1 MGIVQS
7 FRTFR
12 GGLARR
18 LKRESNDWQ
27 RWLDRRAVPASKQN
41 VNMATSATLI
51 DKPRDSAIAL
61 RWIISARD
69 DLVWLIGSVVSSY
82 LLLVLYVN
90 GILPLVPMVAL
101 WAILIDAPHVFGTF
115 SRTYFD
121 RTERQNRARLLWGSL
136 LFFAVGPLMVFAG
149 AGLVFFFV
157 AALWAYYHLVK
168 QHYGFMVLYKKKNND
183 LAPLDNALDRLLLLF
198 AFNYPFVAFI
208 ARDPEAMARVPAA
221 LRSGVDGLATA
232 LLAGTLILAIAWVIR
247 QIQRAVAGEQLNVP
261 KYLLLAAAIPMHW
274 IVLLTPMPHKP
285 IAIVAILTIY
295 HNLQYHRLIWFH
307 NQKYVRTGNRGDRVT
322 ASSRDGVTGAGD
334 SSATALTGTVGV
346 PPAPVNITLRDKYG
360 AAELISRRLLYY
372 VACGILFGL
381 IYQGPRQFLGYVSL
395 KSGGAT
401 GGAAEQSS
409 AIQLSISFLWGY
421 AFIHYY
427 LDSKIWRVRRDPSVG
442 KALNM

>member
-1 MGIVQS
+1 
-7 FRTFR
+7 
-12 GGLARR
+12 
-18 LKRESNDWQ
+18 
-27 RWLDRRAVPASKQN
+27 
-41 VNMATSATLI
+41 MATNISVIDRAEPSAV
-51 DKPRDSAIAL
+51 SL

-69 DLVWLIGSVVSSY
+69 DLVWLIGSVGSSY
-82 LLLVLYVN
+82 LLLIFYVK
-90 GILPLVPMVAL
+90 GLLPLVPMVAL

-121 RTERQNRARLLWGSL
+121 RTERRNRSRLLWGSL
-136 LFFAVGPLMVFAG
+136 LFFAVGPIMVFAG
-149 AGLVFFFV
+149 AGLIFFFL

-183 LAPLDNALDRLLLLF
+183 LAPVDNALDRLLLLF

-208 ARDPEAMARVPAA
+208 ARDPEAMARVPAT
-221 LRSGVDGLATA
+221 LQSGVNGLATI
-232 LLAGTLILAIAWVIR
+232 LLAGTGLLAIVWLAR
-247 QIQRAVAGEQLNVP
+247 QLQRMIANEPLDVP

-307 NQKYVRTGNRGDRVT
+307 NKKYTR
-322 ASSRDGVTGAGD
+322 
-334 SSATALTGTVGV
+334 SATAFPGIAGVSPAAEGAGLRGSSPTVREGSSLNGTE
-346 PPAPVNITLRDKYG
+346 LRQKYG

-372 VACGILFGL
+372 VAFGILFGL
-381 IYQGPRQFLGYVSL
+381 IYQGPRQILGYVSL
-395 KSGGAT
+395 KNGDGVAGA
-401 GGAAEQSS
+401 QSL
-409 AIQLSISFLWGY
+409 ATQLGISFLWGY

-427 LDSKIWRVRRDPSVG
+427 LDSKIWRIRRDPSVG